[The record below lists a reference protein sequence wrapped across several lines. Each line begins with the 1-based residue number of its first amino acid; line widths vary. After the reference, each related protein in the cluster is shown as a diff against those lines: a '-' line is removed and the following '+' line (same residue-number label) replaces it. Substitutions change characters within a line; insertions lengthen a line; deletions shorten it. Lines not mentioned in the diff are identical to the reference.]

1 MGKLYDPV
9 VGFLLLHTGETGWP
23 CLKLLAS
30 IGRPTA
36 ACLLIESQ
44 PLVVSYP
51 FVIWRIIVAQLSS
64 RSGSFQPFNSLPL
77 ARSTVVSLAG
87 STYSLEVRVLTLK
100 TQTPTKV

>member
-36 ACLLIESQ
+36 ACLLMESQ

-64 RSGSFQPFNSLPL
+64 RSGSFQPFNSRKKGQPIHW
-77 ARSTVVSLAG
+77 
-87 STYSLEVRVLTLK
+87 K
-100 TQTPTKV
+100 